1 MRAKEFI
8 VESAYEEAWELISQ
22 PVPEIQKFV
31 KDLGLLQNKES
42 AEKISPLI
50 DAAAEKEIPASSIP
64 RLKNL
69 ANKGNDIQTLQSII
83 KISGQP
89 NAAEQYAKLMRMRDA
104 GENRIRGYDVSG
116 LVNSI
121 KSGHYEAPV
130 LLQLPTGLYVI
141 GGRTRLYAAL
151 ALNVPAKV
159 KIISADT
166 FKQKLD
172 EVPLPPD
179 WDPNQMALRKPF
191 KDRMAYVRSM
201 SPKLGHGSSREVRIV
216 DFEGRPTALKVA
228 KNLRGLAQNEAEIN
242 ILDDGYL
249 GKLPIVIPLVDYDKE
264 NRRPVWVQTEVA
276 SKVNAQ
282 TLKDLLRTPN
292 MWMLTDTVEVL
303 LGKSKKYRPNT
314 TVDSLKEYYFNPK
327 TWDGR
332 QPTEDMY
339 EIFMDYVND
348 IATIYDST
356 NIELADLQDPGNW
369 GQFHGKPVILDLGLT
384 SDVWQK
390 YYKNPYGKNV

>member
-1 MRAKEFI
+1 MRAKQFI
-8 VESAYEEAWELISQ
+8 
-22 PVPEIQKFV
+22 
-31 KDLGLLQNKES
+31 N
-42 AEKISPLI
+42 
-50 DAAAEKEIPASSIP
+50 
-64 RLKNL
+64 
-69 ANKGNDIQTLQSII
+69 
-83 KISGQP
+83 
-89 NAAEQYAKLMRMRDA
+89 
-104 GENRIRGYDVSG
+104 
-116 LVNSI
+116 
-121 KSGHYEAPV
+121 EAP
-130 LLQLPTGLYVI
+130 LP
-141 GGRTRLYAAL
+141 A
-151 ALNVPAKV
+151 
-159 KIISADT
+159 
-166 FKQKLD
+166 
-172 EVPLPPD
+172 D

-216 DFEGRPTALKVA
+216 NYEGRPTALKVA
-228 KNLRGLAQNEAEIN
+228 KNLRGLAQNEEEIK

-249 GKLPIVIPLVDYDKE
+249 GRLPIVIPLIDYDKE

-314 TVDSLKEYYFNPK
+314 TVDSLKEFYFNPK

-339 EIFMDYVND
+339 EIFMDYVTD
-348 IATIYDST
+348 IATIVDSS

-384 SDVWQK
+384 NDVWQK

>member
-1 MRAKEFI
+1 MRAKDFITEYDAFEKGNFIQKQILGKYVLKARVKEKTNGSTVLLVTVYDPKNPKQGMMSREFEQFGFDGI
-8 VESAYEEAWELISQ
+8 ASFRFLKKSDGSVVSADTAVDKEYQRQGIASE
-22 PVPEIQKFV
+22 VYKFV
-31 KDLGLLQNKES
+31 K
-42 AEKISPLI
+42 
-50 DAAAEKEIPASSIP
+50 
-64 RLKNL
+64 
-69 ANKGNDIQTLQSII
+69 
-83 KISGQP
+83 
-89 NAAEQYAKLMRMRDA
+89 KL
-104 GENRIRGYDVSG
+104 GYDVKPSSMLTPQG
-116 LVNSI
+116 KEMWRGFQN
-121 KSGHYEAPV
+121 KGV
-130 LLQLPTGLYVI
+130 L
-141 GGRTRLYAAL
+141 
-151 ALNVPAKV
+151 N
-159 KIISADT
+159 
-166 FKQKLD
+166 

-191 KDRMAYVRSM
+191 KDRMKYVRGM

-216 DFEGRPTALKVA
+216 NYEGRPTALKVA
-228 KNLRGLAQNEAEIN
+228 KNLRGLAQNEEEIK

-249 GKLPIVIPLVDYDKE
+249 GRLPIVIPLIDYDKE

-314 TVDSLKEYYFNPK
+314 TVDSLKEFYFNPK

-339 EIFMDYVND
+339 EIFMDYVTD
-348 IATIYDST
+348 IATIVDSS